1 MRVLEPAPVSLRRDS
16 AGLLRA
22 DLREMLYDLLDAAGS
37 NVIEPV
43 AVMPDPSP
51 ADAFGDLMAAAQS
64 FELAPGVLLA
74 DHLWD
79 HAGDYRRGAVA
90 ERLRAT
96 AEQRGKHLPGFLAVY
111 ATSIRTPLAYGPHRM
126 PLRVVEDIAVPTGI
140 GGPYLVLVSCRL
152 LPDRSAEAV
161 CGFAQPIL
169 SGRRFVPVFSD
180 LERDIFEGLIGLQ
193 VALDAHGLDCTI
205 TRVLPVTSSTAGH
218 DIHVAIGRGN
228 VVVRELR
235 IAVRANGAI
244 GDDTAG
250 SDDAVYVIRS
260 ENWASGDF
268 LKWLEREII
277 G

>member
-1 MRVLEPAPVSLRRDS
+1 MLEPAPVLLRRDPT
-16 AGLLRA
+16 GLLRA
-22 DLREMLYDLLDAAGS
+22 DLREMLRVLMDAAGS
-37 NVIEPV
+37 NMIEPV
-43 AVMPDPSP
+43 AVIPDPSP
-51 ADAFGDLMAAAQS
+51 ADAFGDVVAAARS

-74 DHLWD
+74 DHFWD

-96 AEQRGKHLPGFLAVY
+96 AEGRGKHLPGFLAVY
-111 ATSIRTPLAYGPHRM
+111 ATSVRSPLVYGPKRM
-126 PLRVVEDIAVPTGI
+126 PLRVVEDIEVPAGI

-152 LPDRSAEAV
+152 LPDHKAEAV
-161 CGFAQPIL
+161 CAFAQPIL

-193 VALDAHGLDCTI
+193 VALDAHGLDCAI
-205 TRVLPVTSSTAGH
+205 TRGLPVTSSTVGH
-218 DIHVAIGRGN
+218 DIHVAIERGS

-235 IAVRANGAI
+235 IAVRAEDALGRDDVD
-244 GDDTAG
+244 GDA
-250 SDDAVYVIRS
+250 SVYVIRT

>member
-1 MRVLEPAPVSLRRDS
+1 MFEPTPIVLRRDPN
-16 AGLLRA
+16 GLLRP
-22 DLREMLYDLLDAAGS
+22 DLREMLHALLDAAGS

-43 AVMPDPSP
+43 AEMSDPSP
-51 ADAFGDLMAAAQS
+51 ADAFGDLMAGARS
-64 FELAPGVLLA
+64 FELAPGILLA

-111 ATSIRTPLAYGPHRM
+111 ATTIRSPLAYGPHRM
-126 PLRVVEDIAVPTGI
+126 PLRVAEDIAVPAGI

-152 LPDRSAEAV
+152 LPDRRAEAV

-193 VALDAHGLDCTI
+193 VALDVHGLDCTI
-205 TRVLPVTSSTAGH
+205 TRALPATSAAPGH
-218 DIHVAIGRGN
+218 DIHIAIGRGN

-235 IAVRANGAI
+235 IAVRASGAI
-244 GDDTAG
+244 GDDATG
-250 SDDAVYVIRS
+250 SDDAVYVIQS

>member
-1 MRVLEPAPVSLRRDS
+1 MLEPAPIALRRDP
-16 AGLLRA
+16 AGILRA
-22 DLREMLYDLLDAAGS
+22 DLREMLHTLLAAAGS

-51 ADAFGDLMAAAQS
+51 AEAFGDVMAAARS

-79 HAGDYRRGAVA
+79 HAGDYRRGTVA
-90 ERLRAT
+90 EGLRAT
-96 AEQRGKHLPGFLAVY
+96 AEGRGKHLPGFLAVY
-111 ATSIRTPLAYGPHRM
+111 ATSVRSPLAYGPKRM
-126 PLRVVEDIAVPTGI
+126 PLRVAEDIAVPAGV

-152 LPDRSAEAV
+152 LPDRTAEAV

-180 LERDIFEGLIGLQ
+180 LERDLFEGLIGLQ
-193 VALDAHGLDCTI
+193 VALDVHGLDCTI
-205 TRVLPVTSSTAGH
+205 TRVLPPTSSIAGH
-218 DIHVAIGRGN
+218 DIHVAIGRSN
-228 VVVRELR
+228 VILRELR
-235 IAVRANGAI
+235 LAVRADGA
-244 GDDTAG
+244 A
-250 SDDAVYVIRS
+250 SDDVADSDASVYVIKS

>member
-1 MRVLEPAPVSLRRDS
+1 
-16 AGLLRA
+16 
-22 DLREMLYDLLDAAGS
+22 MLHALLDAAGS

-43 AVMPDPSP
+43 AEMPDPSP
-51 ADAFGDLMAAAQS
+51 ADAFGDLMAGARS

-79 HAGDYRRGAVA
+79 HAGDYRRGALA

-126 PLRVVEDIAVPTGI
+126 PLRVAEDIAVPAGI

-152 LPDRSAEAV
+152 LPNHRAEAV

-169 SGRRFVPVFSD
+169 SGRGFVPVFSD

-205 TRVLPVTSSTAGH
+205 TRVLPPASSMAEH
-218 DIHVAIGRGN
+218 DIHVAIGRGD

-235 IAVRANGAI
+235 LAVRADCA
-244 GDDTAG
+244 A
-250 SDDAVYVIRS
+250 SDDAADSHGSVYVIKS
-260 ENWASGDF
+260 DNWVSGDF
-268 LKWLEREII
+268 LRWLEQAIL
-277 G
+277 GKKMADFPLG

>member
-1 MRVLEPAPVSLRRDS
+1 MLEPAPILLRRDP
-16 AGLLRA
+16 AGMLRA
-22 DLREMLYDLLDAAGS
+22 DLREMLHALLDAAGS

-51 ADAFGDLMAAAQS
+51 ADAFGDVMAAARS

-79 HAGDYRRGAVA
+79 HAGDYRRGTVA

-96 AEQRGKHLPGFLAVY
+96 AEGRGKHLPGFLAVY
-111 ATSIRTPLAYGPHRM
+111 ANSVRSPLAYGPKRM
-126 PLRVVEDIAVPTGI
+126 PLRVAEDIAVPAGI

-152 LPDRSAEAV
+152 LRDRTAEAV

-180 LERDIFEGLIGLQ
+180 LERDLFEGLIGLQ
-193 VALDAHGLDCTI
+193 VALDVHGLDCTI
-205 TRVLPVTSSTAGH
+205 TRVLPVTSSIAGH
-218 DIHVAIGRGN
+218 DIHVAIGRGD
-228 VVVRELR
+228 VVVRELLL
-235 IAVRANGAI
+235 AVRAESAA
-244 GDDTAG
+244 GDDAADNDT
-250 SDDAVYVIRS
+250 SVYVIKS